1 MRAVRLAAES
11 LTVSARCT
19 APAPGTLDWPI
30 TLSRSRSV
38 RPVPAVTVLLHEQIA
53 TVMQPSANMRG
64 SDMSHSGESIVGKWY
79 GNSSGISSRQYVA
92 SFLKDLDRWTDFHRI
107 IVSSPQLVPR
117 GNISGRPLIA
127 STADAAL
134 DTIAGTPVD
143 LIVTDYGMS
152 RLNGIDLLQWLEKG
166 GYRVPVIMMTDS
178 ANIHSAVD
186 AMNAGAIGY
195 QATPV
200 REEAIEIAVGQA
212 LEVIRLRRE
221 NESLRGEINKLRSA
235 TGGPVFNLDELERWA
250 IDRALAETGGNRA
263 RAAKLLGI
271 SERTL
276 RNKLNAPKVVARGT

>member
-186 AMNAGAIGY
+186 AMSAGAIGY
-195 QATPV
+195 LATPV
-200 REEAIEIAVGQA
+200 REETIEIAVGQA
-212 LEVIRLRRE
+212 LEV
-221 NESLRGEINKLRSA
+221 
-235 TGGPVFNLDELERWA
+235 
-250 IDRALAETGGNRA
+250 
-263 RAAKLLGI
+263 

>member
-143 LIVTDYGMS
+143 LIITDYGMS

-235 TGGPVFNLDELERWA
+235 TGVPVFNLEELERWA

>member
-1 MRAVRLAAES
+1 MRAVRLAADS

-195 QATPV
+195 LATPV

-250 IDRALAETGGNRA
+250 IDRALAETGGNLA

>member
-117 GNISGRPLIA
+117 GNISGFDRELPPVASIAIPGPTSMATILCIDDESSLGAVLEHTVAKIGHRPLIA

-134 DTIAGTPVD
+134 DTIAGTSVD

-166 GYRVPVIMMTDS
+166 GYRVPVITMTDS

-195 QATPV
+195 LATPV
-200 REEAIEIAVGQA
+200 REETIEIAVGQA
-212 LEVIRLRRE
+212 LEV
-221 NESLRGEINKLRSA
+221 
-235 TGGPVFNLDELERWA
+235 
-250 IDRALAETGGNRA
+250 
-263 RAAKLLGI
+263 

>member
-1 MRAVRLAAES
+1 
-11 LTVSARCT
+11 
-19 APAPGTLDWPI
+19 
-30 TLSRSRSV
+30 
-38 RPVPAVTVLLHEQIA
+38 
-53 TVMQPSANMRG
+53 
-64 SDMSHSGESIVGKWY
+64 
-79 GNSSGISSRQYVA
+79 
-92 SFLKDLDRWTDFHRI
+92 
-107 IVSSPQLVPR
+107 
-117 GNISGRPLIA
+117 
-127 STADAAL
+127 
-134 DTIAGTPVD
+134 
-143 LIVTDYGMS
+143 
-152 RLNGIDLLQWLEKG
+152 
-166 GYRVPVIMMTDS
+166 VPVIMMTDS

-263 RAAKLLGI
+263 RAAKLLAI

>member
-79 GNSSGISSRQYVA
+79 GNSSGISS
-92 SFLKDLDRWTDFHRI
+92 
-107 IVSSPQLVPR
+107 
-117 GNISGRPLIA
+117 
-127 STADAAL
+127 ADAAL

-166 GYRVPVIMMTDS
+166 GYRVPVIMMTES

-195 QATPV
+195 LATPV